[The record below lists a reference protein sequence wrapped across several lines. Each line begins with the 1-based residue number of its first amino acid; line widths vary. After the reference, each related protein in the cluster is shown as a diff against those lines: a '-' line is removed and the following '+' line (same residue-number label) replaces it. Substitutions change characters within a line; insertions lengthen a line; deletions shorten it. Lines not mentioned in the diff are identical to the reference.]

1 MISCT
6 RGFSETYTNPPDAE
20 IVQDH
25 IPHYLSQVS
34 ATFETCKHD
43 IDSYTNLLSS
53 VLGDF
58 TNSNQPESV
67 FNHIKNTENLVDKI
81 QLSTKK
87 PIINEEINL
96 MYNF

>member
-6 RGFSETYTNPPDAE
+6 QGFSETYPDPPDAE
-20 IVQDH
+20 TVQVR

-34 ATFETCKHD
+34 ATFETCQHD

-58 TNSNQPESV
+58 TNSTQPESV
-67 FNHIKNTENLVDKI
+67 SNHIKIHKI
-81 QLSTKK
+81 WSTKLNC
-87 PIINEEINL
+87 P
-96 MYNF
+96 